1 MTNLSHQA
9 GLMALVDKL
18 TIASGKFSAQR
29 HLSVVR
35 ESFIML
41 MPLIIAASFFILL
54 NNVILHPQ
62 SGLVAWLGLEGEWIN
77 ALREISLR
85 VYNGTLNI
93 LSFMATVMIAFKLA
107 QSYDEDGILF
117 GILALAVLITLFP
130 LHVTVSSASGQS
142 ITADGLISSTYTGAT
157 GMFVGILAAITS
169 TEVFRRINKQK
180 RLLIT
185 MPESVP
191 PAVTKSF
198 NVMIPIIITLAI
210 FAMLGWGCAYFFN
223 RDLYQI
229 VNWLIQKP
237 LQNILQG
244 ITGVIAL
251 LFAQNGLWWLGIHG
265 TSIMYP
271 ITETTLLVAI
281 QENSAAF
288 AHNLP
293 LPNIV
298 TKPFLD
304 AFGFM
309 GGGGQTVGLLI
320 ALLIAAKRKEHKIIS
335 KIAAPATVFN
345 INEPLIFGLPI
356 MFNPILIIP
365 FLLTP
370 IASVTIA
377 YTSTAL
383 GLIDKTSVLIP
394 WTTPPVISAF
404 LATSG
409 DWRAAVLAALLIVL
423 SVFIYLPFV
432 LIMNRQPATQE
443 STL

>member
-1 MTNLSHQA
+1 MINLTRQA
-9 GLMALVDKL
+9 ALGVLVDKL
-18 TIASGKFSAQR
+18 TNAAGKFSAQR

-41 MPLIIAASFFILL
+41 MPLIIASSFFILI

-62 SGLVAWLGLEGEWIN
+62 TGLVAWLQLQGEWIN

-93 LSFMATVMIAFKLA
+93 LSFMATIMIAYKLA
-107 QSYDEDGILF
+107 KSYDEEGILF
-117 GILALAVLITLFP
+117 AILALAVLITLFP
-130 LHVTVSSASGQS
+130 LKVTVLSGSGQS
-142 ITADGLISSTYTGAT
+142 ISADGLISSAHTGAT
-157 GMFVGILAAITS
+157 GMFVGILVAIIS
-169 TEVFRRINKQK
+169 TEIFRRLNKIK
-180 RLLIT
+180 KLMIS

-210 FAMLGWGCAYFFN
+210 FATFGWGCDYFFN
-223 RDLYQI
+223 RDLYEI
-229 VNWLIQKP
+229 VNWLIQSP

-251 LFAQNGLWWLGIHG
+251 LFTQNGLWWLGIHG

-281 QENSAAF
+281 QENGTALAN
-288 AHNLP
+288 NLP
-293 LPNIV
+293 LPHIV

-320 ALLIAAKRKEHKIIS
+320 ALLMCAKRKDNRIIS
-335 KIAAPATVFN
+335 KIAAPATLFN

-356 MFNPILIIP
+356 MFNPVLIIP

-370 IASVTIA
+370 IASITIA
-377 YTSTAL
+377 YTATAL
-383 GLIDKTSVLIP
+383 GLISKTSVLIP
-394 WTTPPVISAF
+394 WTTPPIISAF

-423 SVFIYLPFV
+423 SVVIYLPFV
-432 LIMNRQPATQE
+432 LIMNHQPVNTE
-443 STL
+443 N

>member
-1 MTNLSHQA
+1 MINLTRQA
-9 GLMALVDKL
+9 ALGVLVDKL
-18 TIASGKFSAQR
+18 TNAAGKFSAQR

-41 MPLIIAASFFILL
+41 MPLIIASSFFILI

-62 SGLVAWLGLEGEWIN
+62 TGLVAWLQLQGEWIN

-93 LSFMATVMIAFKLA
+93 LSFMATIMIAYKLA
-107 QSYDEDGILF
+107 KSYDEEGILF
-117 GILALAVLITLFP
+117 AILALAVLITLFP
-130 LHVTVSSASGQS
+130 LKVTVLSGSGQS
-142 ITADGLISSTYTGAT
+142 ISADGLISSAHTGAT
-157 GMFVGILAAITS
+157 GMFVGILVAIIS
-169 TEVFRRINKQK
+169 TEIFRRLNKIK
-180 RLLIT
+180 KLMIS

-210 FAMLGWGCAYFFN
+210 FATFGWGCDYFFN
-223 RDLYQI
+223 RDLYEI
-229 VNWLIQKP
+229 VNWLIQSP

-244 ITGVIAL
+244 ITVVIAL
-251 LFAQNGLWWLGIHG
+251 LFTQNGLWWLGIHG

-281 QENSAAF
+281 QENGTALAN
-288 AHNLP
+288 NLP
-293 LPNIV
+293 LPHIV

-320 ALLIAAKRKEHKIIS
+320 ALLICAKRKDNRIIS
-335 KIAAPATVFN
+335 KIAAPATLFN

-356 MFNPILIIP
+356 MFNPVLIIP

-370 IASVTIA
+370 IASITIA
-377 YTSTAL
+377 YTATAL
-383 GLIDKTSVLIP
+383 GLISKTSVLIP
-394 WTTPPVISAF
+394 WTTPPIISAF

-423 SVFIYLPFV
+423 SVVIYLPFV
-432 LIMNRQPATQE
+432 LIMNHQPVNTE
-443 STL
+443 N

>member
-1 MTNLSHQA
+1 MTNFTRQA
-9 GLMALVDKL
+9 ALGVLVDKL
-18 TIASGKFSAQR
+18 TNAAGKFSAQR

-41 MPLIIAASFFILL
+41 MPLIIASSFFILL

-62 SGLVAWLGLEGEWIN
+62 TGLVAWLQLQGEWIN

-93 LSFMATVMIAFKLA
+93 LSFMATIMIAYKLA
-107 QSYDEDGILF
+107 KSYDEEGILF
-117 GILALAVLITLFP
+117 AILALAVLITLFP
-130 LHVTVSSASGQS
+130 LKVTVISGSGQS
-142 ITADGLISSTYTGAT
+142 VIADGLISSAHTGAT
-157 GMFVGILAAITS
+157 GMFVGILVAIIS
-169 TEVFRRINKQK
+169 TEVFRRVNKLK
-180 RLLIT
+180 KLMIT

-210 FAMLGWGCAYFFN
+210 FATLGWGCDYFFN

-229 VNWLIQKP
+229 VNWLIQSP

-251 LFAQNGLWWLGIHG
+251 LFTQNGLWWLGIHG

-281 QENSAAF
+281 QENSTALA
-288 AHNLP
+288 NNVP
-293 LPNIV
+293 LPHIV

-320 ALLIAAKRKEHKIIS
+320 ALLMSAKRKDNRIIS
-335 KIAAPATVFN
+335 KIAAPATLFN

-356 MFNPILIIP
+356 MFNPVLIIP

-370 IASVTIA
+370 IASITIA
-377 YTSTAL
+377 YTATAL
-383 GLIDKTSVLIP
+383 GLISKTSVLIP
-394 WTTPPVISAF
+394 WTTPPIISAF

-423 SVFIYLPFV
+423 SVVIYLPFV
-432 LIMNRQPATQE
+432 LIMNRQPINTE
-443 STL
+443 N

>member
-1 MTNLSHQA
+1 MINLTRQA
-9 GLMALVDKL
+9 ALGVLVDKL
-18 TIASGKFSAQR
+18 TNAAGKFSAQR

-41 MPLIIAASFFILL
+41 MPLIIASSFFILI

-62 SGLVAWLGLEGEWIN
+62 TGLVAWLQLQGEWIN

-93 LSFMATVMIAFKLA
+93 LSFMATIMIAYKLA
-107 QSYDEDGILF
+107 KSYDEEGILF
-117 GILALAVLITLFP
+117 AILALAVLITLFP
-130 LHVTVSSASGQS
+130 LKVTVLSGSGQS
-142 ITADGLISSTYTGAT
+142 ISADGLISSAHTGAT
-157 GMFVGILAAITS
+157 GMFVGILVAIIS
-169 TEVFRRINKQK
+169 TEIFRRLNKIK
-180 RLLIT
+180 KLMIS

-210 FAMLGWGCAYFFN
+210 FATFGWGCDYFFN
-223 RDLYQI
+223 RDLYEI
-229 VNWLIQKP
+229 VDWLIQSP

-251 LFAQNGLWWLGIHG
+251 LFTQNGLWWLGIHG

-281 QENSAAF
+281 QENGTALAN
-288 AHNLP
+288 NLP
-293 LPNIV
+293 LPHIV

-320 ALLIAAKRKEHKIIS
+320 ALLICAKRKDNRIIS
-335 KIAAPATVFN
+335 KIAAPATLFN

-356 MFNPILIIP
+356 MFNPVLIIP

-370 IASVTIA
+370 IASITIA
-377 YTSTAL
+377 YTATAL
-383 GLIDKTSVLIP
+383 GLISKTSVLIP
-394 WTTPPVISAF
+394 WTTPPIISAF

-423 SVFIYLPFV
+423 SVVIYLPFV
-432 LIMNRQPATQE
+432 LIMNHQPVNTE
-443 STL
+443 N

>member
-1 MTNLSHQA
+1 MINLTRQA
-9 GLMALVDKL
+9 ALGVLVDKL
-18 TIASGKFSAQR
+18 TNAAGKFSAQR

-41 MPLIIAASFFILL
+41 MPLIIASSFFILI

-62 SGLVAWLGLEGEWIN
+62 TGLVAWLQLQGEWIN

-93 LSFMATVMIAFKLA
+93 LSFMATIMIAYKLA
-107 QSYDEDGILF
+107 KSYDEEGILF
-117 GILALAVLITLFP
+117 AILALAVLITLFP
-130 LHVTVSSASGQS
+130 LKVTVLSGSGQS
-142 ITADGLISSTYTGAT
+142 ISADGLISSAHTGAT
-157 GMFVGILAAITS
+157 GMFVGILVAIIS
-169 TEVFRRINKQK
+169 TEIFRRLNKIK
-180 RLLIT
+180 KLMIS

-210 FAMLGWGCAYFFN
+210 FATFGWGCDYFFN
-223 RDLYQI
+223 RDLYEI
-229 VNWLIQKP
+229 VNWLIQSP

-251 LFAQNGLWWLGIHG
+251 LFTQNGLWWLGIHG

-281 QENSAAF
+281 QENGTALAN
-288 AHNLP
+288 NLP
-293 LPNIV
+293 LPHIV

-320 ALLIAAKRKEHKIIS
+320 ALLICAKRKDNRIIS
-335 KIAAPATVFN
+335 KIAAPATLFN

-356 MFNPILIIP
+356 MFNPVLIIP

-370 IASVTIA
+370 IASITIA
-377 YTSTAL
+377 YTATAL
-383 GLIDKTSVLIP
+383 GLISKTSVLIP
-394 WTTPPVISAF
+394 WTTPPIISAF

-423 SVFIYLPFV
+423 SVVIYLPFV
-432 LIMNRQPATQE
+432 LIMNHQPVNTE
-443 STL
+443 N

>member
-1 MTNLSHQA
+1 MTNFTRQA
-9 GLMALVDKL
+9 ALGVLVDKL
-18 TIASGKFSAQR
+18 TNAAGKFSAQR

-35 ESFIML
+35 ESFIVL
-41 MPLIIAASFFILL
+41 MPLIIASSFFILL

-62 SGLVAWLGLEGEWIN
+62 TGLVAWLQLQGEWIN

-93 LSFMATVMIAFKLA
+93 LSFMATIMIAYKLA
-107 QSYDEDGILF
+107 KSYDEEGILF
-117 GILALAVLITLFP
+117 AILALAVLITLFP
-130 LHVTVSSASGQS
+130 LKVTVISGSGQS
-142 ITADGLISSTYTGAT
+142 VIADGLISSAHTGAT
-157 GMFVGILAAITS
+157 GMFVGILVAIIS
-169 TEVFRRINKQK
+169 TEVFRRVNKLK
-180 RLLIT
+180 KLMIT

-210 FAMLGWGCAYFFN
+210 FATLGWGCDYFFN

-229 VNWLIQKP
+229 VNWLIQSP

-244 ITGVIAL
+244 IMGVIAL
-251 LFAQNGLWWLGIHG
+251 LFTQNGLWWLGIHG

-281 QENSAAF
+281 QENSTALA
-288 AHNLP
+288 NNVP
-293 LPNIV
+293 LPHIV

-320 ALLIAAKRKEHKIIS
+320 ALLMSAKRKDNRIIS
-335 KIAAPATVFN
+335 KIAAPATLFN

-356 MFNPILIIP
+356 MFNPVLIIP

-370 IASVTIA
+370 IASITIA
-377 YTSTAL
+377 YAATAL
-383 GLIDKTSVLIP
+383 GLISKTSVLIP
-394 WTTPPVISAF
+394 WTTPPIISAF

-423 SVFIYLPFV
+423 SVVIYLPFV
-432 LIMNRQPATQE
+432 LIMNRQPINTE
-443 STL
+443 N

>member
-1 MTNLSHQA
+1 MTNFTRQA
-9 GLMALVDKL
+9 ALGVLVDKL
-18 TIASGKFSAQR
+18 TNAAGKFSAQR

-35 ESFIML
+35 ESFIVL
-41 MPLIIAASFFILL
+41 MPLIIASSFFILL

-62 SGLVAWLGLEGEWIN
+62 TGLVAWLQLQGEWIN

-93 LSFMATVMIAFKLA
+93 LSFMATIMIAYKLA
-107 QSYDEDGILF
+107 KSYDEEGILF
-117 GILALAVLITLFP
+117 AILALAVLITLFP
-130 LHVTVSSASGQS
+130 LKVTVISGSGQS
-142 ITADGLISSTYTGAT
+142 VIADGLISSAHTGAT
-157 GMFVGILAAITS
+157 GMFVGILVAIIS
-169 TEVFRRINKQK
+169 TEVFRRVNKLK
-180 RLLIT
+180 KLMIT

-210 FAMLGWGCAYFFN
+210 FATLGWGCDYFFN

-229 VNWLIQKP
+229 VNWLIQSP

-251 LFAQNGLWWLGIHG
+251 LFTQNGLWWLGIHG

-281 QENSAAF
+281 QENSTALA
-288 AHNLP
+288 NNVP
-293 LPNIV
+293 LPHIV

-320 ALLIAAKRKEHKIIS
+320 ALLMSAKRKDNRIIS
-335 KIAAPATVFN
+335 KIAAPATLFN

-356 MFNPILIIP
+356 MFNPVLIIP

-370 IASVTIA
+370 IASITIA
-377 YTSTAL
+377 YAATAL
-383 GLIDKTSVLIP
+383 GLISKTSVLIP
-394 WTTPPVISAF
+394 WTTPPIISAF

-423 SVFIYLPFV
+423 SVVIYLPFV
-432 LIMNRQPATQE
+432 LIMNRQPINTE
-443 STL
+443 N